1 MASKARKLERDPNE
15 WGENMDIQAAAI
27 YYNVEIDVAI
37 ETGGDQV

>member
-1 MASKARKLERDPNE
+1 MASKARKLERNPNE

-27 YYNVEIDVAI
+27 YFNVDVGI